1 MAFVLSY
8 NTALQVI
15 AAFVIFLFGYL
26 AFFVFLIICLLI
38 ATGLYESGKWIRAYA
53 ERSVSANASILY
65 FSRVFNRW
73 WGIGNLSPDQPG
85 GPRE

>member
-8 NTALQVI
+8 NTALQVA

-38 ATGLYESGKWIRAYA
+38 ATGLYESAKWIRAYA
-53 ERSVSANASILY
+53 ERSVSANSSTFY

-73 WGIGNLSPDQPG
+73 WGIGNLAPDQPG
-85 GPRE
+85 GPR